1 MAALALG
8 TSPPSTVTAGA
19 NATGVEVTQNEHG
32 VKVLIDGELFTQYR
46 TDLGA
51 KPICWPVYSATGAEV
66 TRRFPMETID
76 GEKHDHPHQR
86 SWWFTHGDVNG
97 IDFWSENEGHGT
109 IVHREYLALES
120 GSQQGRIRTRNDWLA
135 PDGTKVCEDERE
147 LRVYHR
153 PDARVVDFDVTV
165 RATEGP
171 VKFGDTKEGTMGVRV
186 ATSMDVNSNLGGRIV
201 NSRGQTDLEAWG
213 KQAEWVDYYGPVGDE
228 TLGIAIMNHPTS
240 FWFDLLAR
248 ARVRSL
254 RRQPLR
260 AASLQ
265 ELRRRRRQLHSQKR
279 RFRNVPLPPLH
290 PLRQYRTG
298 PSGRGIRPLRGDG
311 EVRSYERRRQQIGWF
326 LFSRRCIA
334 RRGLLPLAPCFFF
347 V

>member
-1 MAALALG
+1 MRRIFVLGSLFALLTAIG
-8 TSPPSTVTAGA
+8 VAVPPPATSDA
-19 NATGVEVTQNEHG
+19 NENSDGVQIQKDEHG
-32 VKVLIDGELFTQYR
+32 VKVFIDGALFTHYR

-51 KPICWPVYSATGAEV
+51 KPVCWPLLSATGAEV
-66 TRRFPMETID
+66 TRRFPMETVD

-86 SWWFTHGDVNG
+86 SLWFTHGDVNG

-147 LRVYHR
+147 LRIYHR
-153 PDARVVDFDVTV
+153 SDARVIDFDITI

-171 VKFGDTKEGTMGVRV
+171 VKFGDTKEGTLGVRI

-213 KQAEWVDYYGPVGDE
+213 KQAEWVDYHGPVGDE

-240 FWFDLLAR
+240 FRFPTYWHVRVYGLFAANPFGLHHFKNSNDVDGSHTLNKGDSITFRYRLYIHSGDTEQ
-248 ARVRSL
+248 ARVAEEYARY
-254 RRQPLR
+254 
-260 AASLQ
+260 AG
-265 ELRRRRRQLHSQKR
+265 
-279 RFRNVPLPPLH
+279 
-290 PLRQYRTG
+290 TG
-298 PSGRGIRPLRGDG
+298 N
-311 EVRSYERRRQQIGWF
+311 
-326 LFSRRCIA
+326 
-334 RRGLLPLAPCFFF
+334 
-347 V
+347 